1 MLKAIQINP
10 KDNVAVVPQDVAA
23 GQDVQ
28 IVETGAI
35 VKSTEFIKAGHKI
48 ALVDFKSGDTVTKY
62 GIPIGRMKADCPKGG
77 WIHCHNVEDNTA
89 ELCTGYCDEYR
100 KGGRMIQAYPRANGD
115 FGIRNYIM
123 IFSTSVAANPMA
135 EALSDKTQT
144 VWMVCDKNRL
154 VDGKISDFTKLVVTK
169 TAENP
174 NIYAAMIV
182 GSEEDN
188 AMNEALCEE
197 IKKTGM
203 KQVAYCAVK
212 SGVCEHKLADNVKIL
227 ETWKKEA
234 AEMKRQPVSMEGFT
248 MAIHCGGSDW
258 TTALSGNP
266 TLGVASDLVVDQG
279 GFVIMDEWGGLPGS
293 EHLLAGHAVT
303 RKVGMELIDKV
314 MQTRERFIRD
324 TGKPVE
330 ETNPYPSNKEGGIT
344 TLVEKSTGNIKK
356 AGSAGL
362 QGILKMAT
370 RPTTPGVYVQ
380 DQPCGGPSATGIYA
394 AMAGCHVNVFVTGVG
409 YVYYEIP
416 YMPGIRMTGNP
427 ETFKVKEY
435 KLDFNAGVV
444 IEGKPM
450 SEAGKDLFEYI
461 IAVAEGRE
469 EPKSETGKCLAFPM
483 YYYEDEFTDEIYCR
497 VKDYKEEIMKRVN
510 AIKA

>member
-10 KDNVAVVPQDVAA
+10 KDNVAVVPQNVEA
-23 GQDVQ
+23 GQQVQ
-28 IVETGAI
+28 VVETGEVLTA
-35 VKSTEFIKAGHKI
+35 TEFIKAGHKI
-48 ALVDFKSGDTVTKY
+48 ALVDFHTGDTVTKY
-62 GIPIGRMKADCPKGG
+62 GIPIGEMMADCPKGG
-77 WIHCHNVEDNTA
+77 WIHCHNVKDITA
-89 ELCTGYCDEYR
+89 QLCTGYCEEYR
-100 KGGRMIQAYPRANGD
+100 KAGRMIQAFPRANGD
-115 FGIRNYIM
+115 FGISNYIM

-135 EALSDKTQT
+135 EALSDKTGA
-144 VWMVCDKNRL
+144 VWMVCDKNRV
-154 VDGKISDFTKLVVTK
+154 VDGKISDFTRMVITK

-174 NIYAAMIV
+174 NIFAAMIV
-182 GSEEDN
+182 GAEEDK
-188 AMNEALCEE
+188 ALNEE
-197 IKKTGM
+197 ICREIQKVGM
-203 KQVAYCAVK
+203 KPAACCLVQ
-212 SGVCEHKLADNVKIL
+212 SGVCSHKLEENVNVI
-227 ETWKKEA
+227 EGWKKEIA
-234 AEMKRQPVSMEGFT
+234 QLKRQPVSMEGFT

-266 TLGVASDLVVDQG
+266 TLGIASDLIVEQG

-293 EHLLAGHAVT
+293 EHLLASHAVT
-303 RKVGMELIDKV
+303 RKVGLELIDKV

-394 AMAGCHVNVFVTGVG
+394 AMAGCHINVFVTGVG
-409 YVYYEIP
+409 YVYFEIP
-416 YMPGIRMTGNP
+416 HMLGIRMTGNP
-427 ETFKVKEY
+427 DTFKVPEY

-450 SEAGKDLFEYI
+450 REAGKDLFEYI

-469 EPKSETGKCLAFPM
+469 VPKSELDKCKAFPM
-483 YYYEDEFTDEIYCR
+483 YYYEDEFNGEIYCR
-497 VKDYKEEIMKRVN
+497 VKDYKEEILKRVDS
-510 AIKA
+510 IKA